1 MAEVRHLYV
10 AIAYIVTISF
20 CYLQISNVLFQI
32 HLNLFFNEVLEFQ
45 FTWQRNDCMR
55 LSKQPKV

>member
-20 CYLQISNVLFQI
+20 CYMQISNVLFQI
-32 HLNLFFNEVLEFQ
+32 HLNLFLMKF
-45 FTWQRNDCMR
+45 
-55 LSKQPKV
+55 